1 MIDRIKELFT
11 LNKKLLALA
20 DSITNDLT
28 WINKPK
34 GHYVAMSFGKGY
46 KTYSAII
53 LLCENGY
60 GQDALVLA
68 RTLFELTVN
77 TYYIFKDPTDGRV
90 NRYFGYQSVLR
101 KKAIKHFL
109 KNDELTAILV
119 AKFKERDNGET
130 IESVLKQ
137 AEEAQK
143 KYNFKNNKWSEDNLA
158 DMAKEVGLEHLYKTL
173 YKVQNDLTHST
184 VGGIDDYLLFEDGHL
199 TVKIGSDY
207 KRIETCLVHNIDMFS
222 RLTGQF
228 SLYFSLGKDAELIAF
243 SKELERILKKA
254 KD

>member
-1 MIDRIKELFT
+1 MTDRIQQLFA
-11 LNKKLLALA
+11 LNQKLLDLA

-34 GHYVAMSFGKGY
+34 GHYIAMSFGKGY
-46 KTYSAII
+46 KTFSAII
-53 LLCENGY
+53 LLCQNGY

-77 TYYIFKDPTDGRV
+77 TYYIFKDPTENRV
-90 NRYFGYQSVLR
+90 DRYFGYQSVLR
-101 KKAIKHFL
+101 SKAIKHFL
-109 KNDELTAILV
+109 KSEESKAVLV
-119 AKFKERDNGET
+119 AKFKERDDGET

-143 KYNFKNNKWSEDNLA
+143 KYNFKKNKWSEDNLA
-158 DMAKEVGLEHLYKTL
+158 DMATEAGLEHIYKTL

-207 KRIETCLVHNIDMFS
+207 KRIETSLFHNIDMFS
-222 RLTGQF
+222 RLLGQF
-228 SLYFSLGKDAELIAF
+228 SLYFSLDKDTELIAF
-243 SKELERILKKA
+243 SKELERILKETQ
-254 KD
+254 D